1 MLNVEYS
8 NRTDFSLR
16 LPPPATERERE
27 KQVSKTVREREGKM
41 LCRQLFVAAVWS
53 DGFIALTANQE
64 AEFIADSVR
73 HLEAVVSV
81 H

>member
-16 LPPPATERERE
+16 LPPPAREACE
-27 KQVSKTVREREGKM
+27 KEREGKM